1 MSKWSLIKEI
11 RLVTIL
17 TIMKKFKKGEKI
29 QEGGRLMKK
38 SGILLLAVVS
48 LSSLF
53 IGLFV
58 ADAQATSEIIF
69 RPGPGKNDGSDNG
82 SINGGKDTYL
92 FRSDPTKNYGSEPY
106 IVGYP
111 KSNCNLGEAKA
122 YIQFELSSLPADVQ
136 QVFLGVTHSPHT
148 TYCYSNCN
156 ANYYFYPV
164 NQPWSETTLT
174 FNTMPAEGAAVYGPI
189 NITFPN
195 DFKNREYEITG
206 IYRNWK
212 NGSVPNYGLAIY
224 SPTVGCNNAAVW
236 FIVHSSD
243 DPDQNVRPYLRIIPS
258 ENRPPNALDETVW
271 KISGSFTAAIKFPNY
286 VELSVKL
293 PKLETFWNTLGMGE
307 AFSFN
312 GDGTFEDLMLSF
324 LPMLAGDVKVPMPTW
339 EQNGSNFTID
349 VTGFSLALADA
360 LQNALG
366 NIATIGGAPSKT
378 PTFSGKVDSKG
389 ASISGKLAISYDI
402 SIELGEQGLTPM
414 DGTLSLTMT
423 FKGTRLTSGTA
434 SARAAF
440 ESASSTLWS
449 KVKSE
454 GALKFFSVIKNT
466 ISEIKALVPPKG
478 IK

>member
-1 MSKWSLIKEI
+1 M
-11 RLVTIL
+11 
-17 TIMKKFKKGEKI
+17 MKKFRKKGKI
-29 QEGGRLMKK
+29 QRGGHLMKK
-38 SGILLLAVVS
+38 SGILLLTVVS
-48 LSSLF
+48 LFSLF
-53 IGLFV
+53 VGLFA

-69 RPGPGKNDGSDNG
+69 RPGPGKNNGSDNG
-82 SINGGKDTYL
+82 SISGGKDTYVSG
-92 FRSDPTKNYGSEPY
+92 FYDGPNDHRNRNFGSEAV
-106 IVGYP
+106 IVGTP
-111 KSNCNLGEAKA
+111 RTNCNPSETRA
-122 YIQFELSSLPADVQ
+122 YIQFDLSSLPADVQ
-136 QVFLGVTHSPHT
+136 QVFLGVTHFPHT

-156 ANYYFYPV
+156 ADFYFFPV
-164 NQPWSETTLT
+164 SQSWNETNLS
-174 FNTMPAEGAAVYGPI
+174 FNTKPTEGTAVYGPV

-195 DFKNREYEITG
+195 DFKTREYDITG

-224 SPTVGCNNAAVW
+224 SPTVGCNNAAVS
-236 FIVHSSD
+236 FYVHSSD

-258 ENRPPNALDETVW
+258 EVRPPNALDETVW
-271 KISGSFTAAIKFPNY
+271 KISGNFTAAIKFPNY

-293 PKLETFWNTLGMGE
+293 PKLETLWNNFGIGE

-324 LPMLAGDVKVPMPTW
+324 LPMLASNLEVPMPTW

-366 NIATIGGAPSKT
+366 NIATIDGTPSKT

-389 ASISGKLAISYDI
+389 ASISGKLAINYDI
-402 SIELGEQGLTPM
+402 SIELGELGLTPI

-423 FKGTRLTSGTA
+423 FKGTRLMPGAA

-440 ESASSTLWS
+440 ESASSSVWS

-454 GALKFFSVIKNT
+454 GALKVFSVIKNA
-466 ISEIKALVPPKG
+466 ISEIKALVPKE
-478 IK
+478 INLLKSH